1 MSLKCPQ
8 CGSTQIQS
16 KYASSPKPESDK
28 NTAVMTLMGAILGSI
43 VPVVGTVLGAI
54 AGWLTGEVMR
64 IFASGFY
71 LISRCTEC
79 GYSWHNNPSC
89 LENEDKNLRT
99 KQDSNLTIKVSS

>member
-16 KYASSPKPESDK
+16 KYTSSPKPESDK
-28 NTAVMTLMGAILGSI
+28 NTAVMILIGASLGSI
-43 VPVVGTVLGAI
+43 VPVLGTVLGAI

-71 LISRCTEC
+71 LINRCTEC
-79 GYSWHNNPSC
+79 GYSWHNEPRF
-89 LENEDKNLRT
+89 LENEDK
-99 KQDSNLTIKVSS
+99 I